1 MYPYWPLASLEDWYL
16 LYSLIPGK
24 MERADG
30 IEEYWKQ
37 STGPDPERLRQ
48 VLERQL
54 PGYLRKRVSQLIEGA
69 GNAAE
74 MSSS

>member
-37 STGPDPERLRQ
+37 STRPDPERLRQ

-54 PGYLRKRVSQLIEGA
+54 PGFLRKRVSQLIEGA